1 MNSKAIIGTFGS
13 RIIVSVFNLLL
24 LLVTTQFFGA
34 EARGEISLFIVWI
47 TVIALAGQL
56 FGGPVLVYVMH
67 RRNPAHVI
75 GIAYGFCFIV
85 VVLMWYLFT
94 SLDYR
99 SYSFAQRVCWVGLV
113 HVLSQVNL
121 NVVLGMRKFARFNA
135 ISVAQSLVHLT
146 ILSVSVYA
154 SGTLTETED
163 CLILYVFGALL
174 AYGTTLLMSMPTVL
188 DYLRNQPS
196 NPDHEP
202 PIPISEW
209 IKKGVFVQLS
219 NICYL
224 AVTRS
229 SFFFVES
236 VSGLA
241 ALGKFSTAC
250 SLAEQSLLLSS
261 SIGTV
266 IYSRIS
272 AGVKIT
278 IEQINQLCRWASGST
293 FVALL
298 VLALLPGEFYQVVI
312 GRDFTYTGGLILLLV
327 PGFLFQSVSTVLSH
341 QFSGYGKFKIPLFS
355 SLAAAFVAVVTGYT
369 IIPLIGA
376 EGGAIVQNIAYL
388 TAFIVFF
395 IAHKQNNK
403 GQRMWLF
410 FPFPKEIKQIRNI
423 FSFIFTSR

>member
-1 MNSKAIIGTFGS
+1 VSSKAIIGTFGS
-13 RIIVSVFNLLL
+13 RILVSVINLLL
-24 LLVTTQFFGA
+24 LLITTQFFGA

-47 TVIALAGQL
+47 TAIALAGQL

-67 RRNPAHVI
+67 RRNPVHII
-75 GIAYGFCFIV
+75 GIAYSFCFAV
-85 VVLMWYLFT
+85 VVLIWYLFT
-94 SLDYR
+94 SLEYL
-99 SYSFAQRVCWVGLV
+99 SYTFAQRVCWVGLV

-135 ISVAQSLVHLT
+135 ISVAQSLVHFL
-146 ILSVSVYA
+146 ILGVSVYA
-154 SGTLTETED
+154 SDTLTETED
-163 CLILYVFGALL
+163 CVILYVFGALM

-188 DYLRNQPS
+188 DYLRKQQTI
-196 NPDHEP
+196 PDHEL
-202 PIPISEW
+202 PISILGW
-209 IKKGVFVQLS
+209 LKKGFFVQLS
-219 NICYL
+219 NISYL

-266 IYSRIS
+266 IFSRIS
-272 AGVKIT
+272 AGVRIT
-278 IEQINQLCRWASGST
+278 IEQINQFCRWASGST

-298 VLALLPGEFYQVVI
+298 ILALLPSQFYKTVI
-312 GRDFTYTGGLILLLV
+312 GYDFSYTGGLILLLI

-341 QFSGYGKFKIPLFS
+341 QFSGHGHFKIPMIS
-355 SLAAAFVAVVTGYT
+355 SLVAALVAVLTGF
-369 IIPLIGA
+369 ILIPLLGV
-376 EGGAIVQNIAYL
+376 EGGAIVQNMAYF

-403 GQRMWLF
+403 GKRMWLF
-410 FPFPKEIKQIRNI
+410 FPFPSEMKQIKNI
-423 FSFIFTSR
+423 ISFLFTSR